1 MEMEIFIYLF
11 NILYETLHSS
21 TQPGYLLTAMWSAW
35 EETGRIGSRKL
46 CIEILR
52 FNRSGLVWTI
62 STSYS
67 DIDDKSSGEEE
78 KVCVCSV
85 LGVSPV

>member
-1 MEMEIFIYLF
+1 M
-11 NILYETLHSS
+11 
-21 TQPGYLLTAMWSAW
+21 TAMWSAW

-52 FNRSGLVWTI
+52 FNRTGLVRTI

-67 DIDDKSSGEEE
+67 DIGDKTCG
-78 KVCVCSV
+78 SV
-85 LGVSPV
+85 GFVRLGGVSEEILVLVIKMMRGARV